1 MQISETPTELFTPS
15 MLDAL
20 LARWRSLP
28 GQTGGPMR
36 ASEADR
42 IAQARTILR
51 RTVESLVCN
60 LPPADQTLFERLQ
73 AASDLH
79 TWRTHFFDCF
89 DLMARSRGVAVAVLR
104 LHDLHRL
111 LQDDEAAYAHPRP
124 AARTLASV

>member
-1 MQISETPTELFTPS
+1 

-20 LARWRSLP
+20 LARWKSLP
-28 GQTGGPMR
+28 GQTSDSMR

-42 IAQARTILR
+42 IVQARTILR
-51 RTVESLVCN
+51 RTVEGLVCS

-73 AASDLH
+73 ATGDLH

-111 LQDDEAAYAHPRP
+111 LQDDEAAYAQSSP
-124 AARTLASV
+124 AARAHASV